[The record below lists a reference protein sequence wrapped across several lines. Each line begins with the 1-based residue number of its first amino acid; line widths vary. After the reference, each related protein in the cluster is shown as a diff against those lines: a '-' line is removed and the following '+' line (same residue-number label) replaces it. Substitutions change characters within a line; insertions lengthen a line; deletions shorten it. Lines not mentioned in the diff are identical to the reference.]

1 MLTHTKKILNHKHQT
16 RCSCLKGI
24 RPKTADFLNHIPRI
38 YFAVK
43 KSHV

>member
-1 MLTHTKKILNHKHQT
+1 MNQVVFFIIIDGCFRTDTFY
-16 RCSCLKGI
+16 RI